1 MQVNCQLSTRLCR
14 CTTIEATQLTIPSQ
28 VIQLV
33 RFVILAIVTEH
44 PELL

>member
-1 MQVNCQLSTRLCR
+1 MSLIS

-33 RFVILAIVTEH
+33 TVLSVSVISILGVGYPSTTR
-44 PELL
+44 LVL